1 MTKGGM
7 ASLMYTPNGQQMGT
21 PGGPTPGNYNDMMNL
36 YGKNSMNGSQS
47 DMDTPGNSGLVR

>member
-1 MTKGGM
+1 M

>member
-1 MTKGGM
+1 M

-21 PGGPTPGNYNDMMNL
+21 PTPGNYNDMMNL

-47 DMDTPGNSGLVR
+47 DMDTPGSGLVR